1 MPACTALIAIKNK
14 VLLGLI
20 VFFLT
25 LWIAQG
31 HA

>member
-14 VLLGLI
+14 VLLALI

-25 LWIAQG
+25 LWTAQD
-31 HA
+31 HE